1 MDGDLVYTVYFN
13 RSAKDAVYQ
22 FMAGPIQARVRS
34 GSGPTDGN
42 VYLELNPKF
51 SVKDGP
57 GSTLLNRGVLVAV
70 DRSIADDQRSVA
82 FRLSTGGAT
91 TVADFRAL
99 EKAKQV
105 SLEIA
110 LGVQARVRIDPVN
123 MVLPAMLTPSTP
135 PVRPFTAQLRFV
147 YEDIDLIMWR
157 MNPVVQEKIAQG
169 YFIANPEPVSA
180 VWNTYVAPSAKGGVC
195 GDFKGWGIEWS
206 RPFIDELFGPGSILT
221 WIHVGMPGAEQK
233 LSHVATLAILPNGAR
248 YVLDYWM
255 SVKLRRP
262 CVFES
267 AAEWRVAATKE
278 VSELFFA
285 QSNPGMLNLFYAQ
298 DMDVLSGFVA
308 QFGEEQ
314 GIKRYLAAH
323 TGIDPVHA
331 VEVAAQ
337 RQMLVKSYRRAKW

>member
-1 MDGDLVYTVYFN
+1 MDGDLIYTVYFN

-22 FMAGPIQARVRS
+22 FMAGPIQARVRPS
-34 GSGPTDGN
+34 SEPAGVSM
-42 VYLELNPKF
+42 YLELNPKF
-51 SVKDGP
+51 IVRDGA
-57 GSTLLNRGVLVAV
+57 GSTLLSQNKLVAV
-70 DRSIADDQRSVA
+70 DRSIAEDQRSVA
-82 FRLSTGGAT
+82 FKLSTGGAT

-105 SLEIA
+105 SLEITV
-110 LGVQARVRIDPVN
+110 GVQAKLRVDPSN
-123 MVLPAMLTPSTP
+123 LLLPAMMTPSKP
-135 PVRPFTAQLRFV
+135 PVRQFTAQLRFV
-147 YEDIDLIMWR
+147 YDDIALIMWR

-169 YFIANPEPVSA
+169 YFIANPNPVSA
-180 VWNTYVAPSAKGGVC
+180 VWNTYAAPSAKGGVC

-206 RPFIDELFGPGSILT
+206 RTFIDELFGPGSILT
-221 WIHVGMPGAEQK
+221 WIHVGMPMAEQK

-267 AAEWRVAATKE
+267 AAEWRVAATRE

-298 DMDVLSGFVA
+298 DMDVLSGFVT
-308 QFGEEQ
+308 QFGETD

-323 TGIDPVHA
+323 TGADPVRAREIA
-331 VEVAAQ
+331 VQ
-337 RQMLVKSYRRAKW
+337 REAFVKSYRRAKW